1 MQRFYSWLSSGVWLT
16 IFTLAL
22 HALVGHGICHAEGK
36 GEGLTAEYREFLV
49 ETISEKI
56 FRLYPFEDIGRTTGE
71 GILAA
76 YRSGGY
82 DGITSPKA
90 FAARLTEDMERL
102 SNDHH
107 LDLYFAP
114 NLAMEII
121 ARESTGV
128 DLDGMNPSELEQARW
143 ENFGFRDLRILEGRV
158 GYLDLRVFFSAR
170 YAGSTAAAAMDFL
183 AGSNAVIIDLRRN
196 GGGWDSMVTLLAGYF
211 VDIEETEILSISQ
224 STLDQSY
231 FASVVPAWIP
241 GRRFTDRPVYL
252 LVSPN
257 TASAAEAFASILK
270 YLNKDVIL
278 VGETTAGAENPVERI
293 ALDEQFVLK
302 IPCYRR
308 VYFGNR
314 SGWEGKGIRPDLEVA
329 SERALETAHLHALNA
344 LQERFTDD
352 LSREKI
358 QWGIDGYRAIL
369 EPVQVDRKTL
379 KSYAGR
385 YRNIRVYPD
394 GDDLY
399 LQFEDRPGQRLL
411 AVSDDY
417 FVIES
422 RDDLRVRFVREGD
435 RVVALERIY
444 SDGYRSFAQRNG
456 FE

>member
-1 MQRFYSWLSSGVWLT
+1 MVLERFWSRLSPGGRPC
-16 IFTLAL
+16 ILAL
-22 HALVGHGICHAEGK
+22 ALLGFLGTGVCCG
-36 GEGLTAEYREFLV
+36 GEESEVLTAEYREFLV
-49 ETISEKI
+49 RTVHEKI
-56 FRLYPFEDIGRTTGE
+56 NQLYPFEDIGRRTGE
-71 GILAA
+71 GILNT

-82 DGITSPKA
+82 DGITSPKV
-90 FAARLTEDMERL
+90 FAARLTEEMERL

-107 LDLYFAP
+107 LDLYFDP
-114 NLAMEII
+114 NLAMEIL
-121 ARESTGV
+121 ARESAG
-128 DLDGMNPSELEQARW
+128 DGPEGMNPTELEHARW

-183 AGSNAVIIDLRRN
+183 AGSHAVIIDLRRN

-231 FASVVPAWIP
+231 FASVLPAWVP
-241 GRRFTDRPVYL
+241 GWRFTDRPVYIL
-252 LVSPN
+252 ISPN
-257 TASAAEAFASILK
+257 TASAAEGFASILRH
-270 YLNKDVIL
+270 LNENVVL
-278 VGETTAGAENPVERI
+278 VGEVTAGAENPVEQI
-293 ALDEQFVLK
+293 ALDERFVLK
-302 IPCYRR
+302 IPCYRK
-308 VYFGNR
+308 VYFGDR
-314 SGWEGKGIRPDLEVA
+314 SGWEGKGIQPDVEVA
-329 SERALETAHLHALNA
+329 SERALETAHLHALND
-344 LQERFTDD
+344 LQQRFTDD

-369 EPVQVDRKTL
+369 EPVQVDRKIL

-385 YRNIRVYPD
+385 YRNTRVYPD

-399 LQFEDRPGQRLL
+399 LQFGDRPGQRLL

-444 SDGYRSFAQRNG
+444 SDGYRSLAQRD
-456 FE
+456 